1 MRAHE
6 WFDLLDEDFDQAVFR
21 QTPEQ
26 NRFDQQVGNDLIVDG
41 DMFEMIGMSRL
52 RAFRKAR
59 HRSSLVSILLVK
71 TERDLPAYATAYS
84 ESQLTERSAE
94 GSGGLGAFPVSW
106 IGEQR

>member
-52 RAFRKAR
+52 RAFRKA
-59 HRSSLVSILLVK
+59 
-71 TERDLPAYATAYS
+71 PAPIKPCLDTIR
-84 ESQLTERSAE
+84 QD
-94 GSGGLGAFPVSW
+94 GA
-106 IGEQR
+106 